1 MPFLLKNLYEFVKCN
16 YIILYRIHLH
26 KSVNPSSYPL
36 TNRALSVKR
45 KQRKRRRKRTIQE
58 SRLNDCL
65 NQPLRNEKNDDQTM
79 KTVRIAPLQ
88 SQHMMDQHLSN
99 AAVESA
105 VDAYA
110 TRILKQ
116 TSPPEACIDESLGPY
131 VTSMLRCSLTEDL
144 AVRNIDEFESLMELL
159 EEQCSLTPDGAET
172 ALEEIAMAVKT
183 GIVPVE
189 SKPNYGCYFGL
200 LQLPDNS
207 KGSESSSPQYVG
219 LLKATMEQGVDNFLS
234 ASEELVGV
242 DNNYSAPFEIQGRT
256 PLKPDRLIP
265 VDLLGVLDDPTTP
278 ALMKVR
284 EKPEELFPPLGTES
298 KPVEV
303 VKKSGKPPPASS
315 KPSKQDASL
324 LAATLFRPA
333 RPRQNSINEEVS
345 PTLQPVT
352 TPELTCQ
359 MEATFD
365 DNFFYQQQWEAVVE
379 MLLSINAD
387 LSEAAAADAAT
398 LGGSDI
404 NVAQFIID
412 QALSAPPVCRHM
424 LNDGCYR
431 SDCSFSHD
439 VDGHTCLFWLRNRCG
454 KGDACRFRHGFSE
467 KLLDGFNHDIAKEE
481 HPVGL
486 PCVNTSTRSQPIPI
500 ATKNLVSHNMNT
512 PFSTPQFNSPF
523 ASYKS
528 ESFSSGSFGAFS
540 LNQASNSLSSSWGER
555 ASQSKSSSF
564 SLDQKQER
572 AGFSFA
578 SIASK
583 GYKGGSYSSKVVST
597 DETLSPAFLSP
608 SATSQQKAKFIKI
621 PQDLWNPHVNRNA
634 GAFHI
639 ASPLERFKEVS
650 KTVSRNDVI
659 DLHFQSTKT
668 FAIVLETVLPQK
680 LREHG
685 EAWIVTGSGHHVARQ
700 THQKGGGALES
711 AVLIWLETEDY
722 PFVRGRDRNGHGG
735 ALLVKER

>member
-1 MPFLLKNLYEFVKCN
+1 M
-16 YIILYRIHLH
+16 
-26 KSVNPSSYPL
+26 
-36 TNRALSVKR
+36 T
-45 KQRKRRRKRTIQE
+45 T
-58 SRLNDCL
+58 
-65 NQPLRNEKNDDQTM
+65 
-79 KTVRIAPLQ
+79 LQ
-88 SQHMMDQHLSN
+88 SRNIMDQHLSN

-131 VTSMLRCSLTEDL
+131 VTSMLRCSLAENL
-144 AVRNIDEFESLMELL
+144 AVQNIDEFESLMELL

-189 SKPNYGCYFGL
+189 SKPNYGSYFGL
-200 LQLPDNS
+200 LQLPDNNN

-219 LLKATMEQGVDNFLS
+219 ILAATMEQGVDDFSS
-234 ASEELVGV
+234 ALEELVGV
-242 DNNYSAPFEIQGRT
+242 DNTGSVAFEIQGRT

-265 VDLLGVLDDPTTP
+265 VDLLGVLDDPSTP
-278 ALMKVR
+278 ALKVR
-284 EKPEELFPPLGTES
+284 EKTEELFPPLGTES

-303 VKKSGKPPPASS
+303 VKKSGKPPSASS

-324 LAATLFRPA
+324 LAAALFRPA

-345 PTLQPVT
+345 PTLQPL
-352 TPELTCQ
+352 TPPEPTFQ
-359 MEATFD
+359 MDAAYD
-365 DNFFYQQQWEAVVE
+365 DNFFYQQQWESVVE
-379 MLLSINAD
+379 MLLSMNAD
-387 LSEAAAADAAT
+387 LSDAAAADATT
-398 LGGSDI
+398 LGGSDV

-467 KLLDGFNHDIAKEE
+467 KLLDGLNQDVAKEE
-481 HPVGL
+481 QPVAL
-486 PCVNTSTRSQPIPI
+486 PSAKTSTSSQPIPI
-500 ATKNLVSHNMNT
+500 ATKNLVSHNMST

-528 ESFSSGSFGAFS
+528 EGFSSGSFGAFS
-540 LNQASNSLSSSWGER
+540 LNQASKSLSSSWGER
-555 ASQSKSSSF
+555 ALESKTSSF
-564 SLDQKQER
+564 SLDQRQER

-583 GYKGGSYSSKVVST
+583 GYKGGSYSSKLASN
-597 DETLSPAFLSP
+597 DQISSPSILSP
-608 SATSQQKAKFIKI
+608 SATSQQKSKFVKI

-639 ASPLERFKEVS
+639 ASPLERYKEVS

-668 FAIVLETVLPQK
+668 FAIVLESILPQK

-711 AVLIWLETEDY
+711 AVLTWLETEDY
-722 PFVRGRDRNGHGG
+722 TFVRGRDRNGHGG
-735 ALLVKER
+735 ALLVKQR